1 MNIIITKSLGQ
12 EKNAVSMDNRIEFAD
27 ALRAFAA
34 VSIVFL
40 HVASPIA
47 QHPAEFSLGWW
58 WTANI
63 FYSFARPSIALFVM
77 VSGLLLLSPSKEES
91 MLVFFRK
98 RFLRIVVPFMVWG
111 TVYFFWKT
119 HGHISAHSFARLARE
134 FVEGPVYY
142 HLWFIYTIAGIYL
155 ATPVFRVYAKHASR
169 SNYAYLLGLWFA
181 GTCLYPLVRH
191 FWGIAIGIPIMVAGG
206 FLGAF
211 LLGNF
216 LRDLRPGKRTAA
228 WLALVAALCLVAT
241 TLSGYML
248 SRGLRSAYDATF
260 QDFLSPTVVI
270 AAACIFLVCKS
281 LPFDA
286 VRRAA
291 PRFYGILPAVSGASF
306 SVYLTHILVLEILK
320 GHLPGFT
327 LDATFVHPA
336 LGIPLTAVLTLAVC
350 VTVTVVMRKV
360 PGLRVVFP

>member
-1 MNIIITKSLGQ
+1 V
-12 EKNAVSMDNRIEFAD
+12 ENRIEFAD

-34 VSIVFL
+34 MSIVFL

-47 QHPAEFSLGWW
+47 QHPAEYSLGWW
-58 WTANI
+58 WTANFI
-63 FYSFARPSIALFVM
+63 YSFARPSIALFVM

-91 MLVFFRK
+91 MALFFRK
-98 RFLRIVVPFMVWG
+98 RFLRIVVPFVVWG

-119 HGHISAHSFARLARE
+119 HGHVSAHAFGQLARQ

-169 SNYAYLLGLWFA
+169 ANYMYLLALWFA

-191 FWGIAIGIPIMVAGG
+191 FCGITIGIPIMVAGG

-216 LRDLRPGKRTAA
+216 LSDIWPGKRTAA
-228 WLALVAALCLVAT
+228 WLALVAVLCLVAT

-248 SRGLRSAYDATF
+248 SSGLRGSYDTTF
-260 QDFLSPTVVI
+260 QDFLSPTVVV

-286 VRRAA
+286 MRRAA
-291 PRFYGILPAVSGASF
+291 PRLYGIVSAISGASF
-306 SVYLTHILVLEILK
+306 SVYLMHILVLEILK
-320 GHLPGFT
+320 DHIPGFA
-327 LDATFVHPA
+327 LDATFVHP
-336 LGIPLTAVLTLAVC
+336 LIGIPLTAVLTLAFC
-350 VTVTVVMRKV
+350 VVITIIMRKV
-360 PGLRVVFP
+360 PGGRLVFP